1 MKDFAIFMD
10 RITGGFINVKREPTE
25 DTMDVDDDYADPIYS
40 PNGMNR
46 ITGEFEAQYEG
57 QRPEG
62 FW

>member
-1 MKDFAIFMD
+1 M
-10 RITGGFINVKREPTE
+10 KREPTE